1 MCDGKGATVT
11 VVKSSDG
18 YIFEGYTDVAWG
30 YGDVDGDVD
39 GNADLEEDSDGNVGE
54 SPLLNHFSL
63 A

>member
-1 MCDGKGATVT
+1 
-11 VVKSSDG
+11 VKSSDG

-54 SPLLNHFSL
+54 SPLLNHFSS